1 MFLGPN
7 FFKDPNLGADFGL
20 KAQEPEQQ
28 EDFLTISHKT
38 AENRNDRY
46 QENSVTEERAFWNPR
61 RFATKISPSSHL
73 IASNAD
79 DTKELLPSNETDKNS
94 ELREKKEGRSGDP
107 EIWSN
112 STMLKSNETIPF
124 QDQIENQV
132 SEDKNSQEIFNRTQ
146 HRRSYNSGGIFYPE
160 LSKEDNSQYYDFQHA
175 RKALSYT
182 LTTPRLP
189 TVKYSYKK
197 KPQKFKVYDQKSN
210 QKTKASLVYRPGEA
224 ISSSN
229 SFLNNTHTSGTSG
242 TSGTSISASASE
254 SFPPLSY
261 AQPSHKCKT
270 KVWHIFV

>member
-1 MFLGPN
+1 MFWGPN
-7 FFKDPNLGADFGL
+7 FFNDPNLGL
-20 KAQEPEQQ
+20 KAEDPEQQ
-28 EDFLTISHKT
+28 EDLLTISHKT
-38 AENRNDRY
+38 RENQSGRY
-46 QENSVTEERAFWNPR
+46 QENSVTEGRAFWNPR
-61 RFATKISPSSHL
+61 RFATKISPSSYP
-73 IASNAD
+73 IASDAD

-132 SEDKNSQEIFNRTQ
+132 SQDKNSPADILNRTQ

-175 RKALSYT
+175 RKALSFT

-189 TVKYSYKK
+189 ILKYSYEK
-197 KPQKFKVYDQKSN
+197 KPQKFKVNDQKSN
-210 QKTKASLVYRPGEA
+210 QKTKASLVYRPGKA

-229 SFLNNTHTSGTSG
+229 SFLNNTHTSGI
-242 TSGTSISASASE
+242 SISASASE

-261 AQPSHKCKT
+261 GQPSHKCKT

>member
-20 KAQEPEQQ
+20 KAEEPEQQ

-38 AENRNDRY
+38 TENRSGRY
-46 QENSVTEERAFWNPR
+46 QENSVTEGRAFWNPR

-124 QDQIENQV
+124 QDQNKNQV
-132 SEDKNSQEIFNRTQ
+132 SEDKNSQEILNRTQ

-160 LSKEDNSQYYDFQHA
+160 LSKEDNSQYYDSEHA

-261 AQPSHKCKT
+261 AQPSHKCRT

>member
-1 MFLGPN
+1 MFWGPN
-7 FFKDPNLGADFGL
+7 FFNDPNLGADFGL
-20 KAQEPEQQ
+20 KAEDPEQ

-38 AENRNDRY
+38 TENRSDRY
-46 QENSVTEERAFWNPR
+46 QENSVTEGRAFWNPR

-73 IASNAD
+73 IASNAAD
-79 DTKELLPSNETDKNS
+79 DTKELLPSNETDKNA
-94 ELREKKEGRSGDP
+94 ELREKKEGQSGDP

-132 SEDKNSQEIFNRTQ
+132 SEDKNSPADILNRTQ

-175 RKALSYT
+175 RKALSFT

-189 TVKYSYKK
+189 TVKYSYEK
-197 KPQKFKVYDQKSN
+197 KPQKFKVNDQKSS

-229 SFLNNTHTSGTSG
+229 SFLNNTRTSGT
-242 TSGTSISASASE
+242 TSISASASE

-261 AQPSHKCKT
+261 GQPSHKCKT

>member
-1 MFLGPN
+1 MNKTQL
-7 FFKDPNLGADFGL
+7 
-20 KAQEPEQQ
+20 EPFSKEHRVFRMHKGCL
-28 EDFLTISHKT
+28 EPFRTIQK
-38 AENRNDRY
+38 
-46 QENSVTEERAFWNPR
+46 EERAFWNPR

-79 DTKELLPSNETDKNS
+79 DTKELLPSNKTDKNS

-146 HRRSYNSGGIFYPE
+146 HRRSYNSRGIFYPE
-160 LSKEDNSQYYDFQHA
+160 LAKEDNSKYYDFQHA

-197 KPQKFKVYDQKSN
+197 INGDINFL
-210 QKTKASLVYRPGEA
+210 SLTL
-224 ISSSN
+224 
-229 SFLNNTHTSGTSG
+229 F
-242 TSGTSISASASE
+242 
-254 SFPPLSY
+254 
-261 AQPSHKCKT
+261 
-270 KVWHIFV
+270 